1 MLRVSIE
8 MYTSLLYK
16 GISKQGCSY
25 FSEMYISFV
34 ILERTGRRAHGF
46 GENSNDY

>member
-1 MLRVSIE
+1 

-16 GISKQGCSY
+16 GILRKGEAVA
-25 FSEMYISFV
+25 SEMYISYA
-34 ILERTGRRAHGF
+34 ILERINQRAHGF